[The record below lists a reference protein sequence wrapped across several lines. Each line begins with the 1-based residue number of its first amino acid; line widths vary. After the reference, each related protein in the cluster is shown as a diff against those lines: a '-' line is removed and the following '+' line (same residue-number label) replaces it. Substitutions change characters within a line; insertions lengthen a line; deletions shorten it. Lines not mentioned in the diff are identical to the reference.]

1 MARMKRAALGAI
13 GKNDSAAGDR
23 AGLIAAFDRFLDT
36 MWLAFQPIVGS
47 QTRKTF
53 GYEAL
58 LRSNEAAL
66 PHPGAVLAAAER
78 LDRLPELGR
87 RIRDL
92 AAAAFEHAPPDVLMF
107 VNLHTRDLLDPLLT
121 SESAPLSRI
130 ARRVVLE
137 ITERGS
143 VGDIKDIRSRVSALR
158 DLGYRIAIDDLG
170 AGYAGLT
177 SFALLEPEF
186 VKLEVWCEGHTS
198 PIPEL
203 IGS

>member
-1 MARMKRAALGAI
+1 MKRAALGAI

-36 MWLAFQPIVGS
+36 MWIAFQPIVDAR
-47 QTRKTF
+47 TRKTF

-92 AAAAFEHAPPDVLMF
+92 AAVAFEHAPPDALMF

-121 SESAPLSRI
+121 SESAPLSRV
-130 ARRVVLE
+130 ARW
-137 ITERGS
+137 
-143 VGDIKDIRSRVSALR
+143 RSPSAAPSATSRTSALASAR
-158 DLGYRIAIDDLG
+158 CA
-170 AGYAGLT
+170 T
-177 SFALLEPEF
+177 SATASPST
-186 VKLEVWCEGHTS
+186 TS
-198 PIPEL
+198 APGTPA
-203 IGS
+203 